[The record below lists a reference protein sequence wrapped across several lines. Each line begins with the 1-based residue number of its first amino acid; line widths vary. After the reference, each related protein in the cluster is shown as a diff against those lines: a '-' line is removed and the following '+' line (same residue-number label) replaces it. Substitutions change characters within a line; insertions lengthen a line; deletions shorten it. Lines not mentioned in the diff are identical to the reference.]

1 MRSLGSVVAARSTV
15 EIKQYFRQ
23 RESLIFNFLFP
34 VILLLIF
41 ASAFGSQDID
51 LGNGETMSFARLFLP
66 GIVAVGVFL
75 SSFQTLAIEIAI
87 ERDNGTLKRLR
98 GTPMPAAA
106 YFLAKI
112 VQVVVTTVIQLTL
125 LLVVAAVFYD
135 IPMPDTAELWL
146 RFAWLVLLGSASG
159 TALGIAYSSLPP
171 NTRSATVMVTLPVI
185 LLSFVS
191 GVYFTWNQ
199 LPDWMQ
205 NVASIFPLKWIAQGM
220 RSVFLPDDPSAFERG
235 DSWQTPQT
243 AIILAVWLVAGLI
256 LARLTFRWLPKGDG

>member
-1 MRSLGSVVAARSTV
+1 MNRLPTIVAARSSV
-15 EIKQYFRQ
+15 EIKSYFRQ

-34 VILLLIF
+34 IILLVIF
-41 ASAFGSQDID
+41 ASAFGSQDIEV
-51 LGNGETMSFARLFLP
+51 GPGQSITFAHLFLP

-106 YFLAKI
+106 YFIGKI
-112 VQVVVTTVIQLTL
+112 VQVVVTTVIQLGL
-125 LLVVAAVFYD
+125 LLIVAVTFYD
-135 IPMPDTAELWL
+135 IPMPNDSDTWL
-146 RFAWLVLLGSASG
+146 RFGWLVLLGSASG
-159 TALGIAYSSLPP
+159 TALGIAYSSIPP
-171 NTRSATVMVTLPVI
+171 NTRSASVMVTLPVI
-185 LLSFVS
+185 ILSFIS

-205 NVASIFPLKWIAQGM
+205 NVASLFPLKWIAQGM
-220 RSVFLPDDPSAFERG
+220 RSVFLPDNPAAFEAQ

-243 AIILAVWLVAGLI
+243 AIVMAVWLVAGLV